1 MSSSK
6 TEVIII
12 TVDGDVFHVSLCHLL
27 NSFFDV
33 LDTTFFSHEL
43 GGVVGVATSSV
54 PVSLQW
60 LRVERDLDAPFFAD
74 AEEQESC
81 HCQVISHLNSE
92 AGSDLELPLGR
103 HNFSVDTG
111 DLDTSVEAGSV
122 VSLDGIT
129 GEDLAGT
136 CISSNAVSAHCAL
149 DGNQFL
155 TEEAFLLT
163 DTAVVW
169 TLRTW
174 ETSLGPSIRSTIVV
188 EEGVFLL
195 DTEPRLVVGASIHSL
210 LA

>member
-6 TEVIII
+6 TEVVII
-12 TVDGDVFHVSLCHLL
+12 TVNSNVFHVSLCHLL
-27 NSFFDV
+27 DSFFDM

-60 LRVERDLDAPFFAD
+60 LRVERDFDAPFFAD

-81 HCQVISHLNSE
+81 HCQVVAHLNSE

-136 CISSNAVSAHCAL
+136 CDSSDATLASYVLPYL
-149 DGNQFL
+149 DILPARN
-155 TEEAFLLT
+155 
-163 DTAVVW
+163 V
-169 TLRTW
+169 
-174 ETSLGPSIRSTIVV
+174 
-188 EEGVFLL
+188 
-195 DTEPRLVVGASIHSL
+195 
-210 LA
+210 